1 MSGLFRREVLE
12 EKRATRLGS
21 ISLAQPMRL
30 WVLAVVGGFAGAAVL
45 GFLVF
50 GDYSRRS
57 RVAGVLVPDLG
68 LSTVVA
74 PSAGV
79 ISALHAEEGDRV
91 GRHAALLLINVP
103 RVTAAGDDALKVLR
117 EGHEARLGSM
127 GILQDAQDRQLQVQQ
142 RGTQQQRDAL
152 RRELAQI
159 EREIHTRGEQVR
171 IGRETV
177 HRYRQVAD
185 QRYVSLVQLNQ
196 QEQSMLDMLNAQQSL
211 QRQAT
216 SLRRTLAQL
225 EQVLDAVPQQ
235 RRAARATAERDRA
248 ALAQE
253 AVQME
258 ANGEL
263 LTRAPVAGLVASRLV
278 EVGQA
283 VQSGQPILSLLP
295 DGSMLRAQLM
305 VPSAAIGFIK
315 PGDRVLLRY
324 QAYPYQKFGSHEG
337 TVIRISRSAVA
348 DSHAEHG
355 SPGEPM
361 YRVLVSLNQQSV
373 LAYGSHEQ
381 LRPGMR
387 LEADIM
393 GERRR
398 LYEWILEPL
407 YSVTGRVGG

>member
-12 EKRATRLGS
+12 AKRGSWLGS
-21 ISLAQPMRL
+21 ISLAQPVRL
-30 WVLAVVGGFAGAAVL
+30 WVLAVLGAVSASVVL
-45 GFLVF
+45 GFLAF
-50 GDYSRRS
+50 GEYTRRS
-57 RVAGVLVPDLG
+57 RVEGELVPDLG

-79 ISALHAEEGDRV
+79 IATLHAEEGDRV
-91 GRHAALLLINVP
+91 QRQAALLLINVP

-117 EGHEARLGSM
+117 QGQETRLESLGT
-127 GILQDAQDRQLQVQQ
+127 LQDAQDQQLQAQQ
-142 RGTQQQRDAL
+142 LGIRQQRDAL
-152 RRELAQI
+152 RREVTQI
-159 EREIHTRGEQVR
+159 ESEIHTRGEQVR

-177 HRYRQVAD
+177 QRYRQVAD

-196 QEQSMLDMLNAQQSL
+196 QEQSMLDMLNAQQAL

-225 EQVLDAVPQQ
+225 DQALAEVPQQ
-235 RRAARATAERDRA
+235 RRAARATTERD
-248 ALAQE
+248 LATLSQE

-263 LTRAPVAGLVASRLV
+263 LLRAPVAGLVASRLV
-278 EVGQA
+278 EAGQA
-283 VQSGQPILSLLP
+283 VQTGQPILSLLP
-295 DGSMLRAQLM
+295 DGSMLRAQLL
-305 VPSAAIGFIK
+305 VPSAAIGFVK

-337 TVIRISRSAVA
+337 TVIRVSRSAIA
-348 DSHAEHG
+348 ATNAKGEA
-355 SPGEPM
+355 GEPV
-361 YRVLVSLNQQSV
+361 YRVLVSLDKQSV
-373 LAYGSHEQ
+373 LAYGTPEA

-407 YSVTGRVGG
+407 YSVAGKVGG

>member
-12 EKRATRLGS
+12 AKRATWLGS
-21 ISLAQPMRL
+21 ISLAQPVRL
-30 WVLAVVGGFAGAAVL
+30 WVLAIVGGAAAITVL

-50 GDYSRRS
+50 GEYTRRS

-79 ISALHAEEGDRV
+79 ISALHAEEGERMRQD
-91 GRHAALLLINVP
+91 AALLLINVP

-117 EGHEARLGSM
+117 EGHGARLES
-127 GILQDAQDRQLQVQQ
+127 IDSLQDAQDRKLQVQQ

-159 EREIHTRGEQVR
+159 ESEIHTRREQVR

-185 QRYVSLVQLNQ
+185 QRYVSLVQLDQ
-196 QEQSMLDMLNAQQSL
+196 QEQSMLEMLNAQQAL

-216 SLRRTLAQL
+216 SLRRTLAQV
-225 EQVLDAVPQQ
+225 EQALDEVPQQ

-248 ALAQE
+248 ALTQE

-263 LTRAPVAGLVASRLV
+263 LLRAPVAGLVASRLV

-283 VQSGQPILSLLP
+283 VQIGQPILSLLP
-295 DGSMLRAQLM
+295 DGSMLRAQLR

-337 TVIRISRSAVA
+337 TVIRISRSAIA
-348 DSHAEHG
+348 ETYTEHG
-355 SPGEPM
+355 SPNEPM

-373 LAYGSHEQ
+373 LAYGSHEP

-407 YSVTGRVGG
+407 YSVTGKVGG